1 LIRRRI
7 LIDAESLRRLLPVSE
22 TIAGSAVGAPQ
33 SAGGGAQARR
43 MLPITPASAVIAAA
57 TVLALGLRAYQL
69 ARPGQLLGVAWYDD
83 GVLFG
88 SSLRLVHGVLPY
100 RDFVF
105 AQPPGIT
112 LLMVPVALLAK
123 VAGTAWGMAAARI
136 LTVAASAAGVVLGG
150 LLVRHRG
157 LLAVIMTC
165 GLLAV
170 YPASVTTTYTIFLE
184 PWVAL
189 FCLAAAVMVFD
200 GDRLADSRRRLVWG
214 GVTFGFAGAIES
226 WAIMPV
232 LIVVLLA
239 LAKPKKAAL
248 LAGGVAAG
256 FLIPVLPFAA
266 LAPRR
271 FYQGVFSAQL
281 VRYHQVRV
289 PVWTRLED
297 MAGLSVLHN
306 VSHATIALAAL
317 ALVGFV
323 AVTLAGASLVTGRPP
338 PPLEWFGVLTAALVV
353 AVFMW
358 PPGFFFHFPAFLA
371 PFLALA
377 LALPASRL
385 LTAFLPSAPRL
396 GIGQATR
403 WVAAGL
409 AVLVAGVFAVLQARS
424 ETTLTPRVPPA
435 AIAAARRV
443 IPPGACVLTDQ
454 SSFTIAANRFTSTI
468 PGCSLM
474 IDPLGTD
481 YALSPGRDGLHD
493 AGAVPAVAAIMRY
506 AFGHAQYVW
515 LAGTYNLRRI
525 GWTPALRAY
534 FQGNFVKVRQDSKG
548 DTIYVRKGLHRR

>member
-1 LIRRRI
+1 
-7 LIDAESLRRLLPVSE
+7 VSG
-22 TIAGSAVGAPQ
+22 TIAGSAVGTPQ
-33 SAGGGAQARR
+33 SADESSQTRR
-43 MLPITPASAVIAAA
+43 TLRITPVSAVIIAA
-57 TVLALGLRAYQL
+57 TLLALGLRIYQL
-69 ARPGQLLGVAWYDD
+69 ARPGELLGVAWYDD

-88 SSLRLVHGVLPY
+88 SSLRLVHGELPY
-100 RDFVF
+100 RDFIF

-112 LLMVPVALLAK
+112 LLMVPAALLAK
-123 VAGTAWGMAAARI
+123 VTGTAWGMAAARI
-136 LTVAASAAGVVLGG
+136 LTLLVSAAGVVLGG

-189 FCLAAAVMVFD
+189 FCLAGAVAVFD
-200 GDRLADSRRRLVWG
+200 GDRLAGSRRLIWG

-239 LAKPKKAAL
+239 LPRPRKAAIL
-248 LAGGVAAG
+248 VGGVAIG
-256 FLIPVLPFAA
+256 FLVPVLPFAA

-271 FYQGVFSAQL
+271 FYDGVFLAQL

-289 PVWTRLED
+289 SVWTRLQD
-297 MAGLSVLHN
+297 MAGLGDLHH
-306 VSHATIALAAL
+306 VSHTAIVLAAL
-317 ALVGFV
+317 VLAGFV
-323 AVTLAGASLVTGRPP
+323 AVTLVAATLVTRRPP

-371 PFLALA
+371 PFLAVA

-385 LTAFLPSAPRL
+385 LTASQPRAERM
-396 GIGQATR
+396 GIGPGTR
-403 WVAAGL
+403 WIAAGL
-409 AVLVAGVFAVLQARS
+409 VVLVIGVFTVTQARS
-424 ETTLTPRVPPA
+424 EATLTPRVAPA
-435 AIAAARRV
+435 AVAAARRA

-454 SSFTIAANRFTSTI
+454 SSFTIAADRFTSSV
-468 PGCSLM
+468 PGCSQM

-481 YALSPGRDGLHD
+481 YALTPGRDGLHD
-493 AGAVPAVAAIMRY
+493 AGRFPAVAAIMRY
-506 AFGHAQYVW
+506 AFDHAQYVW

-525 GWTPALRAY
+525 GWTPALTAY
-534 FQGNFVKVRQDSKG
+534 FRSNFVRLRHDSRGDTLYVRQ
-548 DTIYVRKGLHRR
+548 GLHRR

>member
-1 LIRRRI
+1 M
-7 LIDAESLRRLLPVSE
+7 SE
-22 TIAGSAVGAPQ
+22 TIAGSAVGTPQ
-33 SAGGGAQARR
+33 SAGAGAQTRR
-43 MLPITPASAVIAAA
+43 ALSITPVRAVIMAA
-57 TVLALGLRAYQL
+57 TVLALALRAYQL

-100 RDFVF
+100 RDFVL

-112 LLMVPVALLAK
+112 LQMVPAALLAK

-157 LLAVIMTC
+157 LLAVIVTC

-189 FCLAAAVMVFD
+189 FCLAAAVMVFH

-232 LIVVLLA
+232 LVVVLLA
-239 LAKPKKAAL
+239 LPKPKKAAL

-266 LAPRR
+266 LAPQR

-289 PVWTRLED
+289 SVWTRLQD
-297 MAGLSVLHN
+297 MAGLGVLHH

-323 AVTLAGASLVTGRPP
+323 AVTLAAASLVTRRPP
-338 PPLEWFGVLTAALVV
+338 PTLEWFGVLTAALVV

-385 LTAFLPSAPRL
+385 LTASQPSAARL
-396 GIGQATR
+396 GIGEATR
-403 WVAAGL
+403 WIAAGL
-409 AVLVAGVFAVLQARS
+409 AVLVTAVFAVLQARS

-454 SSFTIAANRFTSTI
+454 SSFTIAANRFTSTV

-481 YALSPGRDGLHD
+481 YALSPGRDGLHN

-534 FQGNFVKVRQDSKG
+534 FDSNFVKVRQDSKG
-548 DTIYVRKGLHRR
+548 DTIYIRNGLHPR